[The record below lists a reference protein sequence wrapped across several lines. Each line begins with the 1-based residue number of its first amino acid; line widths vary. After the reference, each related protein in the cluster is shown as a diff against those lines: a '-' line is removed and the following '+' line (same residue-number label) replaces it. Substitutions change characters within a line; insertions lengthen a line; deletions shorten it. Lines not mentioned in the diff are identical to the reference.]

1 MVRPPNLKAEWIR
14 YHLGTE
20 CNKRRVTLKHVWENK
35 DNPNDPKE
43 NIAHRVPG
51 LEGYKED
58 LTPIREA
65 LKGKFYY
72 I

>member
-14 YHLGTE
+14 YHIGTE
-20 CNKRRVTLKHVWENK
+20 CNRLRLTLEQFLLTLKTGEK
-35 DNPNDPKE
+35 
-43 NIAHRVPG
+43 IADRVPG
-51 LEGYKED
+51 LEDYKRNP
-58 LTPIREA
+58 TPIREA